1 MRITFPAGFNL
12 RVSPGKGFK
21 VGMERSGQRQR
32 FMAAASQCARPSRE
46 ERIVPLEFLE
56 DPRFLDVVRVFILD
70 FPY

>member
-1 MRITFPAGFNL
+1 MRITFPAGFKL
-12 RVSPGKGFK
+12 AVRTPDPT
-21 VGMERSGQRQR
+21 RSAQRQR
-32 FMAAASQCARPSRE
+32 FIAAASQCARPSRE